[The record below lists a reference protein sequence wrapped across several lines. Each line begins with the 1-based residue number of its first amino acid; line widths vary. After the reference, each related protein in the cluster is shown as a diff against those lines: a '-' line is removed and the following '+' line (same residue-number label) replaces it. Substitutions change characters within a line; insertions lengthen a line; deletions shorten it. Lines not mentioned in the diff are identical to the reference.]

1 MDDLVRSLRLCHV
14 LDNVDLV
21 GYSLA
26 PVDWTDPACYAETL
40 CRAMCL
46 TDKPLSTPSP
56 NCVSCPWSCRWR
68 RSCLGAIG
76 TTCQGRSLCLN
87 STSPLQLDESAC
99 TTILELA
106 RRHQPLTVTPCVMG
120 GTTGPASL
128 AGILA
133 LQHAETLAGLVL
145 AQLAGEG
152 CPCLYSGFS
161 SVASMRTGD
170 LLFGV
175 PEFWALM
182 ATTVDL
188 GHFLGLPCKA
198 GGAVTDSHV
207 VDMQAGVESALGL
220 AAVMQKGVDFVLN
233 AVGAISSGNGVSW
246 EKMVIDDAVVGLLRA
261 ALQEIPVD
269 DDDLSLEVIDAVGPG
284 RQLPQP
290 SAYPQT
296 QQGSAAPSPSQS
308 PASRWLVSRRW
319 SGLRDGGATESRGAP
334 GVLCAAEP

>member
-1 MDDLVRSLRLCHV
+1 
-14 LDNVDLV
+14 
-21 GYSLA
+21 
-26 PVDWTDPACYAETL
+26 
-40 CRAMCL
+40 
-46 TDKPLSTPSP
+46 
-56 NCVSCPWSCRWR
+56 
-68 RSCLGAIG
+68 
-76 TTCQGRSLCLN
+76 
-87 STSPLQLDESAC
+87 
-99 TTILELA
+99 
-106 RRHQPLTVTPCVMG
+106 MG

-246 EKMVIDDAVVGLLRA
+246 EKLVIDDAVVGLLRA
-261 ALQEIPVD
+261 ALRAIPVD
-269 DDDLSLEVIDAVGPG
+269 DDDLAFEVIDAVGPG

-290 SAYPQT
+290 IAYPQT
-296 QQGSAAPSPSQS
+296 RQGSAAPALLNRLLHDGWSRAGGRTPQRWHDRRSRSSWRPMCEPSLDS
-308 PASRWLVSRRW
+308 I
-319 SGLRDGGATESRGAP
+319 TERQLKTYCKS
-334 GVLCAAEP
+334 L